1 MDSQPKKKLDNV
13 HQIKTTTEKSEQH
26 KNMGRGS
33 MHIPKYFLPGKLI
46 AWRPIWT
53 TNRIIEIEIDMI
65 LFIYGIHIPILFQ
78 WTIPNKWTFG

>member
-46 AWRPIWT
+46 APRPI
-53 TNRIIEIEIDMI
+53 
-65 LFIYGIHIPILFQ
+65 
-78 WTIPNKWTFG
+78 